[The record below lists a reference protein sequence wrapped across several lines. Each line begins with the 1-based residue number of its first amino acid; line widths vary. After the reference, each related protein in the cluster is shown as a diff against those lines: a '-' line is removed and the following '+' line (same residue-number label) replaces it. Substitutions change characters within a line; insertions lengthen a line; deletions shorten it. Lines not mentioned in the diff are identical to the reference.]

1 MSEVRSETRLA
12 KIVLLVDPDITNGRP
27 LNVVINH
34 GSRQGV
40 KVGDQFVVFGI
51 GPHIADPDTGEDLG
65 ILERVRGR
73 GEVVHVQEHL
83 PNGAV
88 LDQQS
93 GSFAIPPH
101 ERHSDLA
108 WPVFLPRPIWS
119 RKSCLRKKKCRST
132 PCNLAI
138 SPNRSENHENHQ
150 RDTDGRG

>member
-73 GEVVHVQEHL
+73 GEVLHVQEHL
-83 PNGAV
+83 ATIRSSERRRTRPAKRVIRDPATRAAPGLGLA
-88 LDQQS
+88 
-93 GSFAIPPH
+93 GIFASTNLVEEELSPEEEVPFN
-101 ERHSDLA
+101 SVQLGDFA
-108 WPVFLPRPIWS
+108 KPI
-119 RKSCLRKKKCRST
+119 
-132 PCNLAI
+132 
-138 SPNRSENHENHQ
+138 
-150 RDTDGRG
+150 

>member
-73 GEVVHVQEHL
+73 GEVLHVQEHL
-83 PNGAV
+83 ATIRSSERRRTRPAKRVIRDPATRAALGLGLA
-88 LDQQS
+88 
-93 GSFAIPPH
+93 GIFASTNLVEEELSPEEEVPFN
-101 ERHSDLA
+101 SVQLGDFA
-108 WPVFLPRPIWS
+108 KPI
-119 RKSCLRKKKCRST
+119 
-132 PCNLAI
+132 
-138 SPNRSENHENHQ
+138 
-150 RDTDGRG
+150 